1 MEYCSTCTG
10 SLASTPPY
18 SPIQTSSSS
27 SSSSL
32 PQDRRVECCCRV
44 ICGKCIQQNPRFASY
59 CPFCQVSST
68 PSPLPQGLR
77 DPPQYSSIPPLRSR
91 TIPASAPPPPYKK
104 SIDDDDDDP
113 KQNIKNINTNNNS
126 SSSISS
132 TDPPDIDEKAALHD
146 DTLHF
151 LDHNHDTVQSLSLRY
166 GVPPAALRRANNL
179 TSDHLLVGR
188 KTVLIPGEFY
198 KGGVSLSPRPVEG
211 EDEELRKGK
220 IRRFMT
226 ACKVADYDFALL
238 YMEQAA
244 YDIDAAISAYLD
256 DEAWEL
262 SHPNHRRR
270 NGDATKVKN
279 RGLFWRGL

>member
-18 SPIQTSSSS
+18 SQIQASSSPS
-27 SSSSL
+27 SSLL
-32 PQDRRVECCCRV
+32 PQDRRVDCCCRV

-91 TIPASAPPPPYKK
+91 TIPASAPPPPY
-104 SIDDDDDDP
+104 
-113 KQNIKNINTNNNS
+113 NS
-126 SSSISS
+126 SSSESS
-132 TDPPDIDEKAALHD
+132 DIDEKAALDD

-151 LDHNHDTVQSLSLRY
+151 LDHDHDTVQSLSLRY
-166 GVPPAALRRANNL
+166 GVPPAALRRRNNL

-188 KTVLIPGEFY
+188 KTILIPGEFY

-238 YMEQAA
+238 YMEQAG
-244 YDIDAAISAYLD
+244 YDIDAAITAYLD

-262 SHPNHRRR
+262 SHPNQRRS
-270 NGDATKVKN
+270 NGEATKVKN

>member
-18 SPIQTSSSS
+18 SQTPPSSSPS
-27 SSSSL
+27 SLL

-91 TIPASAPPPPYKK
+91 TIPPSAPPPPY
-104 SIDDDDDDP
+104 
-113 KQNIKNINTNNNS
+113 NS
-126 SSSISS
+126 SASSS
-132 TDPPDIDEKAALHD
+132 DIDEKAAQDD

-166 GVPPAALRRANNL
+166 GVPPAALRRINNL

-238 YMEQAA
+238 YMEQAG
-244 YDIDAAISAYLD
+244 YDIDAAITAYLD

-262 SHPNHRRR
+262 SHPNQRRR
-270 NGDATKVKN
+270 NGEATKVKN

>member
-10 SLASTPPY
+10 SLASSSY
-18 SPIQTSSSS
+18 SQDAA
-27 SSSSL
+27 SL
-32 PQDRRVECCCRV
+32 PNDRRVECCSRV
-44 ICGKCIQQNPRFASY
+44 ICGKCLQNNPRFASY

-77 DPPQYSSIPPLRSR
+77 DPPLYTSIPSLGSIS
-91 TIPASAPPPPYKK
+91 IPASAPPPPYVAAAPLTPPPVEAGK
-104 SIDDDDDDP
+104 SP
-113 KQNIKNINTNNNS
+113 EL
-126 SSSISS
+126 
-132 TDPPDIDEKAALHD
+132 DEKAALD

-151 LDHNHDTVQSLSLRY
+151 LDHEHDTVQSLSIRY
-166 GVPPAALRRANNL
+166 GVPPAALRQRNNL

-211 EDEELRKGK
+211 EEEELRKGK

-226 ACKVADYDFALL
+226 ACKVSDYDYALL
-238 YMEQAA
+238 YMEQAS
-244 YDIDAAISAYLD
+244 YDIDVAITAYMD
-256 DEAWEL
+256 DEAWER
-262 SHPNHRRR
+262 SHPNQRRR
-270 NGDATKVKN
+270 NSEASKVKD